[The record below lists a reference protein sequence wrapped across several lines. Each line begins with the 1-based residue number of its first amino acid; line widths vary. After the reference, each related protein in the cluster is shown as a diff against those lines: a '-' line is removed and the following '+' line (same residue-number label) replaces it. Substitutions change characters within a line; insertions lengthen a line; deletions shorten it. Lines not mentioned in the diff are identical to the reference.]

1 MGCCPRSTER
11 EQQSPGIVPGLFNWI
26 TSMAGK
32 MPRGVV
38 ALGFVSLFMDVSSEM
53 IHGLLPLFLTG
64 TLGASALILGLVEG
78 VAESTAQITKVFSG
92 VLSDRFGRRKPLAVL
107 GYGLSAV
114 TKPLFAFAVAPW
126 LVLGA
131 RFADRVGKGIRGAPR
146 DALVADLVPT
156 GQRGAAYGLRQT
168 MDTIGAFAGPLIA
181 IAIMGASGGDI
192 RLVFLLATLP
202 ALIAVVILIRWVH
215 EPPARAVPLARPKLD
230 RASLAALGRPFWVIT
245 GIGAVM
251 TLARVSEAF
260 LILRAADLGLAVALA
275 PIVLVVMNV
284 VYAGSAWPLGVLS
297 DRIGKRGL
305 LITGFGVLA
314 VAHLVLAMAPG
325 LWAAMAGIVFW
336 GLHMG
341 LTQGLLA
348 AEVAD
353 AAPADYRGTAFGVFN
368 LMTGVA
374 LLVANAVGGAL
385 WVAVGPVGTFG
396 AGAAIT
402 LLAMTM
408 IVARR

>member
-1 MGCCPRSTER
+1 
-11 EQQSPGIVPGLFNWI
+11 VPGLFIWI
-26 TSMAGK
+26 AAMARNI
-32 MPRGVV
+32 PRGVV

-78 VAESTAQITKVFSG
+78 VAEATAQITKVFSG
-92 VLSDRFGRRKPLAVL
+92 VLSDQFGRRKPLAVL

-114 TKPLFAFAVAPW
+114 TKPFFAFAVAPW

-131 RFADRVGKGIRGAPR
+131 RFVDRVGKGVRGAPR
-146 DALVADLVPT
+146 DALVADLTPA
-156 GQRGAAYGLRQT
+156 GQRGAAFGLRQT
-168 MDTIGAFAGPLIA
+168 MDTVGAFAGPLIA
-181 IAIMGASGGDI
+181 IAIMWASGGDI
-192 RLVFLLATLP
+192 RLVFMLATLP
-202 ALIAVVILIRWVH
+202 ALMAVAILIRGVK
-215 EPPARAVPLARPKLD
+215 EPPRKAPFAPRPKLD

-245 GIGAVM
+245 GVGAM
-251 TLARVSEAF
+251 LTLARVSEAF

-284 VYAGSAWPLGVLS
+284 VYAGSAWPVGVLS

-305 LITGFGVLA
+305 LLTGFGVL
-314 VAHLVLAMAPG
+314 VLAHLVLAFATG
-325 LWAAMAGIVFW
+325 LGSVMAGIALW

-353 AAPADYRGTAFGVFN
+353 KAPADFRGTAFGVFN
-368 LMTGVA
+368 LVTGLA
-374 LLVANAVGGAL
+374 LLAANAIGGAL
-385 WVAVGPVGTFG
+385 WVLVGPTGTFG
-396 AGAAIT
+396 AGAVVT
-402 LLAMTM
+402 LLALILFVT
-408 IVARR
+408 RR